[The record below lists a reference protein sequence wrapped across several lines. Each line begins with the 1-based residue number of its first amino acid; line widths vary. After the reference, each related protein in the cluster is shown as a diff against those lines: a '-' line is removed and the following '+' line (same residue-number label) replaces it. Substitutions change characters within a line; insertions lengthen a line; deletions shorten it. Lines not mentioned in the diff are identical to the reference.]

1 MCTKPAAL
9 QPLIIVRDYNL
20 QRSKIWIHAH
30 ILTVECT
37 IECIFVFRLDLICCH
52 KDVWNMAWI
61 GYLPKVNVP
70 HVCPWAAAS
79 IGCVT
84 AVACVGNL
92 VTAMRD
98 AGDQRQQQEQYK
110 TELHLKIRS
119 ETREEGNEISKRES
133 KYYLSKKCFFLFD
146 KKFFVSSVVPVNST
160 NQCKTRADPW
170 GSVLLVTGED
180 LPALGTRSK
189 YGIR

>member
-1 MCTKPAAL
+1 
-9 QPLIIVRDYNL
+9 
-20 QRSKIWIHAH
+20 
-30 ILTVECT
+30 
-37 IECIFVFRLDLICCH
+37 
-52 KDVWNMAWI
+52 
-61 GYLPKVNVP
+61 
-70 HVCPWAAAS
+70 
-79 IGCVT
+79 
-84 AVACVGNL
+84 
-92 VTAMRD
+92 MRD

-110 TELHLKIRS
+110 NELHLKIRS

-170 GSVLLVTGED
+170 GSVLLATEED